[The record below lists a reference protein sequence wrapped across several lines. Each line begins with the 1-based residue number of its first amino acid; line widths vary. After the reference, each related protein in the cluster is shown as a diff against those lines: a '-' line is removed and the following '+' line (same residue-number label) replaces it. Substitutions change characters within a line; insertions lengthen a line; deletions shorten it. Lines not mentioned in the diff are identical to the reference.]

1 MNDKKRLKLRAAD
14 AEDLTVI
21 AACMQDA
28 LMDLNEMSYVKEER
42 RFAAVFVRFKHEAAQ
57 AGRVHP
63 PYLEQ
68 VTAGL
73 HFDRV
78 NAVKFRGLDRSGR
91 SKPLELL
98 TIASERAPQG
108 GVWIT
113 LLFAGGGVIGLQA
126 DAIACRLQDL
136 GEPWPT
142 TLRPDHRETDE
153 G

>member
-1 MNDKKRLKLRAAD
+1 MSAVKRLKLKAAD

-28 LMDLNEMSYVKEER
+28 LMDLGEMGYVEEER
-42 RFAAVFVRFKHEAAQ
+42 RFAAVFIRFKHETAQ
-57 AGRVHP
+57 AGRLDR

-78 NAVKFRGLDRSGR
+78 KAVKFRGLDRSER

-98 TIASERAPQG
+98 TIASEPAPRG

-113 LLFAGGGVIGLQA
+113 LVFAGGGAIRLQA
-126 DAIACRLQDL
+126 DAIACRLEDL

-142 TLRPDHRETDE
+142 TLKPDHRETGE